1 MERREQSTA
10 SGGAAGGGA
19 AGGARARLRALIP
32 VSGQKDEVMTA
43 LRKVKTAPG
52 RERQGLYLVETAE
65 MCRRAVR
72 YGGELEA
79 VVCTPTFASSPEGEE
94 LRALLVDSCPI
105 YSASIGLIGKCL
117 EAKPTPDCVGL
128 ARVRVSEW
136 APLLERGWGSQG
148 SSPAAGLW
156 LGVDEGE
163 NADNLGMLLRSAE
176 AAAVSGVLLGNGTVD
191 PFGRRVVRGSRGA
204 VCALPMALEDNMAAA
219 VRAARERGVQVVAT
233 SANTTLGYEEVDYTR
248 PTLLIVGNEHRGVS
262 APILA
267 LADTCVKIPMLGQ
280 INSLNISV
288 AGSVALFEA
297 VRQRRAAG
305 AR

>member
-1 MERREQSTA
+1 MTPQAQPKPTLA
-10 SGGAAGGGA
+10 PTTPHAPPK
-19 AGGARARLRALIP
+19 LRALIP
-32 VSGQKDEVMTA
+32 VSGQKDDVLTA

-52 RERQGLYLVETAE
+52 RERQGLYVVETAE
-65 MCRRAVR
+65 MCRRALR

-79 VVCTPTFASSPEGEE
+79 VVCTPTFAASPEGEE
-94 LRALLVDSCPI
+94 LRALLLEVCPI
-105 YSASIGLIGKCL
+105 FVASVGLIGKCL

-128 ARVRVSEW
+128 ARVRVSDW
-136 APLLERGWGSQG
+136 APLLERGWRGPDQIVTRE
-148 SSPAAGLW
+148 GLW

-204 VCALPMALEDNMAAA
+204 VCSLPMAIEDQMVWA

-233 SANTTLGYEEVDYTR
+233 SANTSSAYEEVDYTR

-262 APILA
+262 APVLELA
-267 LADTCVKIPMLGQ
+267 HTCVKIPMLGQ

-288 AGSVALFEA
+288 AGSIALFEA
-297 VRQRRAAG
+297 VRQRRARGAG
-305 AR
+305 EG

>member
-1 MERREQSTA
+1 MTA
-10 SGGAAGGGA
+10 PPPP
-19 AGGARARLRALIP
+19 RLRALLP
-32 VSGQKDEVMTA
+32 VSGQKDDVIAA
-43 LRKVKTAPG
+43 LRRVKTAPG

-65 MCRRAVR
+65 MCRRARR
-72 YGGELEA
+72 YGADLEA
-79 VVCTPTFASSPEGEE
+79 VVCTPAFAASPEGEE
-94 LRALLVDSCPI
+94 LRALLVDACPI
-105 YSASIGLIGKCL
+105 YVASPGLIGKCL

-136 APLLERGWGSQG
+136 APLLERGWRGG
-148 SSPAAGLW
+148 GAEEAGLW

-204 VCALPMALEDNMAAA
+204 VCSLPLAIEDDMAAA
-219 VRAARERGVQVVAT
+219 VRAARARGVQVVAT
-233 SANTTLGYEEVDYTR
+233 SANTAHAYEDVDYAL
-248 PTLLIVGNEHRGVS
+248 PTLLVVGNEHRGVS

-267 LADTCVKIPMLGQ
+267 LADRCVKIPMLGQ

-297 VRQRRAAG
+297 IRHRRARRAAG
-305 AR
+305 G